1 MRELLSAVLAVFQRV
16 VQGWYRRQAKAQGHP
31 GGRCGAVTFVQRFGS
46 SINLNPHL
54 HVLMLDGVYVGGEGG
69 DGSTPSIR
77 KVLDALGLPSR
88 APPVA
93 RARFQQLGLDAA

>member
-1 MRELLSAVLAVFQRV
+1 
-16 VQGWYRRQAKAQGHP
+16 
-31 GGRCGAVTFVQRFGS
+31 
-46 SINLNPHL
+46 
-54 HVLMLDGVYVGGEGG
+54 MLDGVYVGGEGG